1 MTLTSIFLNR
11 TAVRSSGQRGT
22 EKEVRSDHVPG
33 GATPPAPRIFKHN
46 IMKEIIYD
54 GQACRQG
61 TKNVPTVTFNRR
73 TGRVAISKDAVALLG
88 NPKSVVVI
96 RDAEHPTDWFIRP
109 AEVGYVLNVYEASK
123 STSHVFFDK
132 RLAADILDSFTVGD
146 NSIRMG
152 VASKPDDEGRYALL
166 YWKYA
171 EKGGAR

>member
-1 MTLTSIFLNR
+1 MNNR

-22 EKEVRSDHVPG
+22 EKAVDDRAVRLRL
-33 GATPPAPRIFKHN
+33 PREFLKHN

-54 GQACRQG
+54 GQTCRQG
-61 TKNVPTVTFNRR
+61 NKNVPSVTFNRR

-88 NPKSVVVI
+88 NPSSVVVI

-109 AEVGYVLNVYEASK
+109 AKVGYVLNVYEARK

-132 RLAADILDSFTVGD
+132 RLSADILDSFTVGD

-152 VASKPDDEGRYALL
+152 VANKPDDEGRYALL

>member
-1 MTLTSIFLNR
+1 MFFLLLYNR

-22 EKEVRSDHVPG
+22 EKAVDDRAVRLRL
-33 GATPPAPRIFKHN
+33 PREFLKHN

-61 TKNVPTVTFNRR
+61 TKNVPVVTFNRR

-109 AEVGYVLNVYEASK
+109 AEVGYVLNVYEARK

-146 NSIRMG
+146 SSIRMG
-152 VASKPDDEGRYALL
+152 VANKPDDEGRYALL

>member
-1 MTLTSIFLNR
+1 MLNNR

-22 EKEVRSDHVPG
+22 EKEVDDRAVRLRL
-33 GATPPAPRIFKHN
+33 PREFLKQDL
-46 IMKEIIYD
+46 MKEIIYD

-109 AEVGYVLNVYEASK
+109 AEVGYVLK

-132 RLAADILDSFTVGD
+132 RLAADVLDSFKVTDV
-146 NSIRMG
+146 SIRMG
-152 VASKPDDEGRYALL
+152 VANKPDDEGRYALL

>member
-1 MTLTSIFLNR
+1 
-11 TAVRSSGQRGT
+11 
-22 EKEVRSDHVPG
+22 
-33 GATPPAPRIFKHN
+33 
-46 IMKEIIYD
+46 MKEIIYD

-61 TKNVPTVTFNRR
+61 TNNVPAVTFNRR

-96 RDAEHPTDWFIRP
+96 RDAEQPTDWFIRP
-109 AEVGYVLNVYEASK
+109 AEVGYVLKVYEARK

-132 RLAADILDSFTVGD
+132 RLAADIMDSCTVGD

>member
-1 MTLTSIFLNR
+1 MTLISIFLNR

-22 EKEVRSDHVPG
+22 EKAVDDRAVRLRL
-33 GATPPAPRIFKHN
+33 PREFLKHI

-61 TKNVPTVTFNRR
+61 TKNVPAVTLNRR

-88 NPKSVVVI
+88 NPSSVVVI

-109 AEVGYVLNVYEASK
+109 AKVGYVLNVYESRK
-123 STSHVFFDK
+123 STSRVFFDR
-132 RLAADILDSFTVGD
+132 RLAGDVIGSFAVTET
-146 NSIRMG
+146 SIRMG
-152 VASKPDDEGRYALL
+152 LAMEPDDEGRYALL